1 MQKSRQLLTTKF
13 SFIFQQDIFFQL
25 SILKPFYENFSYP
38 FETFFQ
44 KFTIHKSEK
53 NFAIIL
59 KVCQEKNAF
68 GEKFFL
74 DRGTKVYY
82 TKIKK

>member
-1 MQKSRQLLTTKF
+1 MQKSRQLLMSKF
-13 SFIFQQDIFFQL
+13 LFIFQQDNFFHL
-25 SILKPFYENFSYP
+25 STLRPFYENFSYP
-38 FETFFQ
+38 FETFFK
-44 KFTIHKSEK
+44 KFSIYKSEK
-53 NFAIIL
+53 NFATIL